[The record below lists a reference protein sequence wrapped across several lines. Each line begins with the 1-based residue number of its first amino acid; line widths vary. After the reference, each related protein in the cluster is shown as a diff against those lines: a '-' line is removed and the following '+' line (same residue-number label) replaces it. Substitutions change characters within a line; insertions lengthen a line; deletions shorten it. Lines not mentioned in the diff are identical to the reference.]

1 MDTVSGFH
9 FSSVC
14 KTAELVTHRK
24 SRDSGSSKAIWFFTH
39 FPFFREKVSFTLG
52 MLLVVEISNGVVFVV
67 FVIRLDFGLHIRY
80 GLLNC
85 AVSLQTLL

>member
-1 MDTVSGFH
+1 
-9 FSSVC
+9 
-14 KTAELVTHRK
+14 
-24 SRDSGSSKAIWFFTH
+24 
-39 FPFFREKVSFTLG
+39 